1 MQCPP
6 PKQQPSSLQPL
17 EGARPPRLVAGGNG
31 GGGLLG
37 SASCVADP
45 RVGAHG
51 RLGENHGSSLQ
62 PPQRGLGSPGCH
74 PQVLKIKGN
83 GGGLAGIE

>member
-51 RLGENHGSSLQ
+51 RLGEKSWELSPAATKGSRIPWL
-62 PPQRGLGSPGCH
+62 PPTGP
-74 PQVLKIKGN
+74 
-83 GGGLAGIE
+83 